1 VRPDGYVA
9 LADPEASANALSSY
23 LSARELSSWQ

>member
-9 LADPEASANALSSY
+9 LADDVASSRTLELY
-23 LSARELSSWQ
+23 LDARGLL

>member
-9 LADPEASANALSSY
+9 LADDGTSAAAVLSY
-23 LSARELSSWQ
+23 LKARQISLS